1 MHKKLISTIALGLI
15 IAVSTISANAN
26 SKLNDVDGHWANKEI
41 QDFVSKGYLKG
52 YPDGTFRPDNSITR
66 AEFVRIANKYFGFK
80 NKGNENF
87 SDVNSSDW
95 FYNDICIAKE
105 EGYINGYEDG
115 TFKPDKTITREEA
128 AKIIV
133 SIQGKVDV
141 NIDKINNFTDGY
153 MVSDWAKK
161 YVEGAIEAGYIKGDD
176 KGKINPISSVTRA
189 ESVSMISR
197 VSPQADILPN
207 QAPVVTAD
215 DISIKQGAK
224 FDYSMLN
231 AKATDADGDEVKI
244 TYSGTVNASKAGKY
258 PITVTAT
265 DSKGATA
272 SVEVI
277 VTVKE
282 APVGNYDPNSGAFK
296 SAVTSQMVALVNQHR
311 AANGVPALNNV
322 GRLNTSANAW
332 SKYMADNGFFDHVSP
347 GGQTANGMYPQYGP
361 ISGENIAATQLI
373 VTGDMQQDA
382 HNLANELFGMWKNSS
397 GHNANM
403 LDDLFADFGFGFH
416 AVKTSDGVYSIY
428 ATQHFSGDVSGAEA
442 PKDEEKKVEEKVEAP
457 KEEAKEE
464 VKEETPV
471 APAPQVEMTEAP
483 TAEMN

>member
-15 IAVSTISANAN
+15 IGVSTISANAN

-52 YPDGTFRPDNSITR
+52 YPDGTFKPDNSITR
-66 AEFVRIANKYFGFK
+66 AEFVRIANNYFGFK

-105 EGYINGYEDG
+105 EGYIDGYDDG
-115 TFKPDKTITREEA
+115 TFKPDKNITREEA

-161 YVEGAIEAGYIKGDD
+161 YVEGAIETGYIKGDD

-197 VSPQADILPN
+197 VSPQSNILPN

-244 TYSGTVNASKAGKY
+244 TYSGTVNTSKPGKY

-277 VTVKE
+277 VTVNE
-282 APVGNYDPNSGAFK
+282 IVANSYNPNSSAFK
-296 SAVTSQMVALVNQHR
+296 SAVTSQMISLVNQHR
-311 AANGVPALNNV
+311 AANGKPAATHES
-322 GRLNTSANAW
+322 RLDGLASAW
-332 SKYMADNGFFDHVSP
+332 SKYMADNGFFDHVAP
-347 GGQTANGMYPQYGP
+347 GGGNANSVFPGYGTT
-361 ISGENIAATQLI
+361 SAENIALTQLRT
-373 VTGDMQQDA
+373 TGDMQQDA
-382 HNLANELFGMWKNSS
+382 VNLANELFAMWKKSS
-397 GHNANM
+397 AHNANM
-403 LDDLFADFGFGFH
+403 LDDYNNIIGFGFH
-416 AVKTSDGVYSIY
+416 AVDLGEGAYTIY
-428 ATQHFSGDVSGAEA
+428 ATQEFDYKWSPGA
-442 PKDEEKKVEEKVEAP
+442 PQDEKKVEEKQEAP
-457 KEEAKEE
+457 KEEVHEE
-464 VKEETPV
+464 VKQEVNHETQ
-471 APAPQVEMTEAP
+471 ATF
-483 TAEMN
+483 TN